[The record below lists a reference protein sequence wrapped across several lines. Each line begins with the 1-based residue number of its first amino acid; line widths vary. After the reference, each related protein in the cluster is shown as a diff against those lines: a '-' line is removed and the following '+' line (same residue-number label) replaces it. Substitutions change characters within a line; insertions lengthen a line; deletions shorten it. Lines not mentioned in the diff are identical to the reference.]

1 MTGAARRVRIRV
13 RGAVQGVGFRPF
25 VYSLAT
31 QHTLSGFVLNDAQGV
46 LAEIEGADIDACVT
60 ALQRAPPPLAR
71 IDAVDIT
78 KLPLTGECGF
88 AIRESA
94 ARTAGAACNGSL
106 AQAPADAVTCAAC
119 LADMLDPT
127 SRFYLYPF
135 TACTDC
141 GPRFSM
147 SNCMPYDR
155 ANTSM
160 AAFAPCQACQA
171 EYADPASRRFH
182 AQAIACPACGPR
194 LSHGSGQIAAALLD
208 GGIVALKGIGG
219 FHLLCDATNEAS
231 VQTLRR
237 RKARPRKPLAVMIE
251 TALTASVIGAPIPCE
266 LALLG
271 DRSGP
276 IVMVAKRPG
285 LAPSVAPGLSRVGL
299 MLPTAPVHHLL
310 FRALRLEAAKR
321 GHDPSLPMAL
331 VATSANAPGEPLII
345 DNDAAHYTLASI
357 ADLIVTHDSAIVT
370 RTDDSVLSV
379 IDEKPFFIRRARGFV
394 PDPIDLGEDG
404 PDVLGVGGQ
413 LKATLCITRGRE
425 AFVSQHVGDLGSAAA
440 LRFYHD
446 TAQRML
452 FMLDAVPALRVCD
465 LHPDYASTRFGEAGT
480 TPILRVQHHAAH
492 LASVAAEHHLIGP
505 VLGLAL
511 DGHGLGTDG
520 GAWGGELIAL
530 NGSRWRRLG
539 HLTPMPMPGGD
550 RAARQPW
557 RMGVGILSMLG
568 RGTEAAARFPGIPG
582 AASLAAFL
590 AAGTAAAHTTS
601 MGRLFDAAAAL
612 LGICTHQTYEGQ
624 AAMEL
629 EALVVTPSILPRG
642 YSIRAN
648 ILDFTPVLR
657 ALLAPGCTPEDG
669 AGLFHGTLIAGLAA
683 WIAQNA
689 EHASHGT
696 VVLGGGC
703 LANRIL
709 SEGLTAALRARHLTP
724 YLPRA
729 LPANDGGLCLGQ
741 AAMGRAHLSL
751 PTR

>member
-1 MTGAARRVRIRV
+1 MTGAARRIRIRV

-25 VYSLAT
+25 VYSLAER
-31 QHTLSGFVLNDAQGV
+31 HTLSGFVLNDAQGV
-46 LAEIEGADIDACVT
+46 LAEIEGAEIDACVA

-71 IDAVDIT
+71 IDAVEIT
-78 KLPLTGECGF
+78 PLPLTGEPGF

-94 ARTAGAACNGSL
+94 ARIAGAARTVGL
-106 AQAPADAVTCAAC
+106 TQAPADAVTCAAC
-119 LADMLDPT
+119 LADIFDPA

-135 TACTDC
+135 TTCTDC

-147 SNCMPYDR
+147 SNRMPYDR

-160 AAFAPCQACQA
+160 AALAPCQACQA
-171 EYADPASRRFH
+171 DYVNPARRRFH

-194 LSHGSGQIAAALLD
+194 LSHGTGQIAAVLLD
-208 GGIVALKGIGG
+208 GGIVALKGLGG
-219 FHLLCDATNEAS
+219 FHLLCDATNEVA
-231 VQTLRR
+231 VQALRL

-251 TALTASVIGAPIPCE
+251 TAQTASIISVPVAGE
-266 LALLG
+266 LALLNH
-271 DRSGP
+271 RTGP

-285 LAPSVAPGLSRVGL
+285 LAPSVAPGLSRIGL

-321 GHDPSLPMAL
+321 GHDSCLPLAL
-331 VATSANAPGEPLII
+331 VATSANQQGDPVIL
-345 DNDAAHYTLASI
+345 DDDAAHHTLA
-357 ADLIVTHDSAIVT
+357 DLVVTHDRAIVT

-394 PDPIDLGEDG
+394 PDPIDLGVDG
-404 PDVLGVGGQ
+404 PNVLGVGGQ

-425 AFVSQHVGDLGSAAA
+425 AFVSQHVGDLGSAAT

-452 FMLDAVPALRVCD
+452 SLLGAVPALTVCD
-465 LHPDYASTRFGEAGT
+465 LHPDYASTRFAEAGT

-492 LASVAAEHHLIGP
+492 LASVAVEHHLIGP

-530 NGSRWRRLG
+530 DGSRWRRLG

-557 RMGVGILSMLG
+557 RMGVGILCMLG
-568 RGTEAAARFPGIPG
+568 RGTEVAARFPGIAG
-582 AASLAAFL
+582 AASLAALL
-590 AAGTAAAHTTS
+590 AAGNAMPHTTS

-629 EALVVTPSILPRG
+629 EALVVTPSILPHG
-642 YSIRAN
+642 YAIRAN
-648 ILDFTPVLR
+648 ILDFTPLLR
-657 ALLAPGCTPEDG
+657 ALLAPACTPQRG
-669 AGLFHGTLIAGLAA
+669 ASLFHGTLIAGLAA

-689 EHASHGT
+689 AKSPHGA

-703 LANRIL
+703 FANRIL
-709 SEGLTAALRARHLTP
+709 SEGLTAALRARHLMP